1 MGGGLPDVR
10 PFRAWRYD
18 TAVAGPLD
26 ALICPPYDVITPAAA
41 GRLRAG
47 TPRNVI
53 HLELGPGP
61 ADPTRR
67 DNRYVRAAATLEHWI
82 ADGILRRD
90 ATPCFYV
97 YEQTFLHGGRT
108 HRRLAFFAAVSL
120 SPWEARTVLPHEVTL
135 ATPKAD
141 RTALLEA
148 TRANISPIYALCDGG
163 LPGVAALL
171 DVAAE
176 RPPDAEATDQAGEGH
191 QLWGVANPGLLA
203 AVIRDLAARPLYIAD
218 GHHRYETAL
227 AYARQHGDDRGPE
240 GAGYVLMAIT
250 PVDDPGLVVLPTH
263 RLLRDLES
271 ARLEDALAH
280 LDDVFAVRVIDDVP
294 PATSLLVALAEAAH
308 DRPVGLYTPG
318 LALLLRARPTSR
330 EGMQRV
336 EPALHTLDVALLQQL
351 FFEAL
356 LGLTPD
362 DFRCQRYVDYT
373 RDADEA
379 VRLVDDGS
387 HQAAVL
393 LNGTPPSAIVEIARA
408 GAQMPQKS
416 TYFYPKLA
424 TGLVLRRL
432 T

>member
-1 MGGGLPDVR
+1 M
-10 PFRAWRYD
+10 
-18 TAVAGPLD
+18 
-26 ALICPPYDVITPAAA
+26 
-41 GRLRAG
+41 
-47 TPRNVI
+47 I

-61 ADPTRR
+61 ADPTARG
-67 DNRYVRAAATLEHWI
+67 NRYVRAAATLEHWI
-82 ADGILRRD
+82 AEGILRRD

-97 YEQTFLHGGRT
+97 YEQTFLPAEGGSRGFLLGGRT

-148 TRANISPIYALCDGG
+148 TRANISPIYALCDAG

-171 DVAAE
+171 GVAAE
-176 RPPDAEATDQAGEGH
+176 RPPDVEVTDQAGECH
-191 QLWGVANPGLLA
+191 RLWTVPDPGLLSA
-203 AVIRDLAARPLYIAD
+203 LTHDLAARPLYIAD

-227 AYARQHGDDRGPE
+227 AYARKHGDTRDPE

-250 PVDDPGLVVLPTH
+250 PVDDPGLLVLPTH

-271 ARLEDALAH
+271 GRLEDALAH
-280 LDDVFAVRVIDDVP
+280 LNDVFAVRVIDDVP
-294 PATSLLVALAEAAH
+294 PAASLLVALAEAAQ
-308 DRPVGLYTPG
+308 DRPFGLYTPG
-318 LALLLRARPTSR
+318 LARLLRARPSS
-330 EGMQRV
+330 GAAMQSV
-336 EPALHTLDVALLQQL
+336 EPALRTLDVALLQQL
-351 FFEAL
+351 FFEEL

-362 DFRCQRYVDYT
+362 DLRRQRYVDYT

-379 VRLVDDGS
+379 LRLVDDGS

-393 LNGTPPSAIVEIARA
+393 LNAAPPTAVLEIARA

-432 T
+432 

>member
-1 MGGGLPDVR
+1 LPDVR

-61 ADPTRR
+61 ADPTAR
-67 DNRYVRAAATLEHWI
+67 DNRYVRAAATLERWI
-82 ADGILRRD
+82 ADGILQHD

-97 YEQTFLHGGRT
+97 YEQTFLHGGRR

-120 SPWEARTVLPHEVTL
+120 SPWEARAVLPHEVTL

-141 RTALLEA
+141 RAALLEA

-171 DVAAE
+171 GVAAQ
-176 RPPDAEATDQAGEGH
+176 RPPDAEATDEAGEGH
-191 QLWGVANPGLLA
+191 RLWAVPDPGLLS
-203 AVIRDLAARPLYIAD
+203 AVTRDLAARPLYIAD

-227 AYARQHGDDRGPE
+227 AYAQKHGDDRDPE

-271 ARLEDALAH
+271 GRLEDALAH
-280 LDDVFAVRVIDDVP
+280 LDDVFAVQVVDDVP
-294 PATSLLVALAEAAH
+294 PATALLAALAEAAH
-308 DRPVGLYTPG
+308 DRPFGLYTPG
-318 LALLLRARPTSR
+318 LARLLRARPSAK
-330 EGMQRV
+330 QRV
-336 EPALHTLDVALLQQL
+336 EPASHTLDVALLQQL

-356 LGLTPD
+356 LGLTAD
-362 DFRCQRYVDYT
+362 DLRCQRYVDYT

-379 VRLVDDGS
+379 LRLVDDGS

-393 LNGTPPSAIVEIARA
+393 LNGTPPTAVLAIARA

-432 T
+432 D

>member
-1 MGGGLPDVR
+1 
-10 PFRAWRYD
+10 
-18 TAVAGPLD
+18 
-26 ALICPPYDVITPAAA
+26 VITPAAA

-47 TPRNVI
+47 NPRNVV

-61 ADPTRR
+61 ADPTAR

-120 SPWEARTVLPHEVTL
+120 SPWEARAVLPHEVTL
-135 ATPKAD
+135 AMPKAD

-163 LPGVAALL
+163 LPGVTALL
-171 DVAAE
+171 GVAAE

-191 QLWGVANPGLLA
+191 RLWVVPNPSLLST
-203 AVIRDLAARPLYIAD
+203 VTRDLAARPLYIAD

-227 AYARQHGDDRGPE
+227 AYAQKQGDDRDPE

-271 ARLEDALAH
+271 GRLEDALAH
-280 LDDVFAVRVIDDVP
+280 LDDVFAVRVVDDVP
-294 PATSLLVALAEAAH
+294 PATSLLAALAEAAH
-308 DRPVGLYTPG
+308 DRPFGLYTPG
-318 LALLLRARPTSR
+318 LARLLHARPSSR
-330 EGMQRV
+330 EGMQSL
-336 EPALHTLDVALLQQL
+336 EPAPHTLDVALLQQL
-351 FFEAL
+351 FFEEL
-356 LGLTPD
+356 LGLTAD
-362 DFRCQRYVDYT
+362 DVRCQRYVDYT

-379 VRLVDDGS
+379 LRLVDDGS

-393 LNGTPPSAIVEIARA
+393 LNGTPPTAVLEIACA

-432 T
+432 TSVASRQ

>member
-1 MGGGLPDVR
+1 LPDVR

-41 GRLRAG
+41 GHLRVG
-47 TPRNVI
+47 CPRNVI

-61 ADPTRR
+61 AEPMAR

-90 ATPCFYV
+90 AMPCFYV
-97 YEQTFLHGGRT
+97 YEQTFLHGGST

-120 SPWEARTVLPHEVTL
+120 SPWEARAVLPHEVTL

-171 DVAAE
+171 GVAAE

-191 QLWGVANPGLLA
+191 RLWAVPDPGLLS
-203 AVIRDLAARPLYIAD
+203 AVTRDLAARPLYIAD

-227 AYARQHGDDRGPE
+227 AYAQKHGDDRDPE

-271 ARLEDALAH
+271 GRLEDALAH

-294 PATSLLVALAEAAH
+294 PATALLVALAEAAH
-308 DRPVGLYTPG
+308 DRPFGLYTPG
-318 LALLLRARPTSR
+318 LARLLRARPSSH
-330 EGMQRV
+330 EGMQSV

-351 FFEAL
+351 FFGEL

-362 DFRCQRYVDYT
+362 DLCRQRYVDYT

-379 VRLVDDGS
+379 LRLVDDGS

-393 LNGTPPSAIVEIARA
+393 LNGTPPTTVLEIARA

-432 T
+432 SSQ

>member
-1 MGGGLPDVR
+1 LPDVR
-10 PFRAWRYD
+10 PFRAWRYN

-41 GRLRAG
+41 GRLRAA
-47 TPRNVI
+47 TPHNVI

-61 ADPTRR
+61 ADPTAR

-90 ATPCFYV
+90 ALPCFYV

-120 SPWEARTVLPHEVTL
+120 SPWEARAVLPHEVTL

-141 RTALLEA
+141 RMALLEA

-171 DVAAE
+171 GVATE
-176 RPPDAEATDQAGEGH
+176 RPPDAVATDQAGEGH
-191 QLWGVANPGLLA
+191 RLWVVPDPDLLS
-203 AVIRDLAARPLYIAD
+203 AVRRDLAAHPLYIAD

-227 AYARQHGDDRGPE
+227 VYAQKHSDDRDLE
-240 GAGYVLMAIT
+240 GASYVLMAIT
-250 PVDDPGLVVLPTH
+250 PVDDPGLIVLPTH

-271 ARLEDALAH
+271 GRLEDALAH
-280 LDDVFAVRVIDDVP
+280 LDDVFTVQVVDDVP
-294 PATSLLVALAEAAH
+294 PVTSLLVALAEAAH
-308 DRPVGLYTPG
+308 DRPFGLYTPG
-318 LALLLRARPTSR
+318 LARLLRARPSSR
-330 EGMQRV
+330 EGMQSV

-351 FFEAL
+351 FFGEL

-362 DFRCQRYVDYT
+362 DLCRQRYVDYT

-387 HQAAVL
+387 YQAAVL
-393 LNGTPPSAIVEIARA
+393 LNGTPPTAVLEIARA
-408 GAQMPQKS
+408 GVQMPQKS

-432 T
+432 VQ